1 MMLENVGEEQPS
13 RLLSRGFIFC
23 GDEVCHLAKSIHHN
37 HDGIKPLGR
46 GKLTMKSIDTLSHG
60 PSRIGKGCNKPAC
73 F

>member
-46 GKLTMKSIDTLSHG
+46 WQTHHEIH
-60 PSRIGKGCNKPAC
+60 
-73 F
+73 